1 MIRLGLVLLMALGSA
16 DDEPLVLTN
25 AKVVCV
31 SGETIDQ
38 GFIVIRAGKI
48 AEVGSGRT
56 PTKGRVVDLTGKIVI
71 PGLIHGASSLG
82 VVGNTNEDGE
92 EVAPQVRILDS
103 FDPRSGELSRARQSG
118 VTAALIEPGNR
129 GVIGGVASVVKTAG
143 ASRSAM
149 VVRDEAALKAAMGLA
164 PAQGNF
170 APRGSAATFF
180 TRRPTTRMG
189 VTWEFRKAFFD
200 AKKAQGPPVM
210 VQALAGTLPVRISAS
225 RVTDIETALEVA
237 EELHL
242 QIALEEAQEAYKRV
256 ELLAARKVAVFLR
269 PAPPLAS
276 SEPEEFQ
283 PNTFTRLVRGGVATA
298 LLPASDQKPEALLA
312 SVAFAVREG
321 ATPAEALR
329 AVTATPA
336 EILGVA
342 GRIGGIGVGKDA
354 DLVVLSG
361 EPHEATSRVE
371 KVMIDGRWVYG
382 ENAGQ

>member
-1 MIRLGLVLLMALGSA
+1 MIRLGLAVLLALGSA
-16 DDEPLVLTN
+16 DDESIILTN
-25 AKVVCV
+25 VRIVCV
-31 SGETIDQ
+31 TGDTIEK
-38 GFIVIRAGKI
+38 GFLVIRDGKI
-48 AEVGSGRT
+48 AELGPGST
-56 PTKGRVVDLTGKIVI
+56 QTKGRILDLSGKVVI
-71 PGLIHGASSLG
+71 PGLINGASALG

-118 VTAALIEPGNR
+118 VTAAFLEPGNR

-149 VVRDEAALKAAMGLA
+149 IVRDEAAIKAAMGLA

-189 VTWEFRKAFFD
+189 VAWEFRKAFFD
-200 AKKAQGPPVM
+200 ARKAQEPAVM
-210 VQALAGTLPVRISAS
+210 VQALAGILPVRIAAS
-225 RVTDIETALEVA
+225 RVTDIETALQLA

-242 QIALEEAQEAYKRV
+242 QVSLEEAQEAYKRA
-256 ELLAARKVAVFLR
+256 ELLAAKKIPVFLR
-269 PAPPLAS
+269 PTPPPAS
-276 SEPEEFQ
+276 SEPDEFR
-283 PNTFTRLVRGGVATA
+283 PDTFTRLVRAGVPTA
-298 LLPASDQKPEALLA
+298 LLAPHDKPEALLA
-312 SVAFAVREG
+312 SVAFAVRDG

-336 EILGVA
+336 ELLGVA
-342 GRIGGIGVGKDA
+342 GRIGSVEVGKDA

-361 EPHEATSRVE
+361 APHEVTTRVE

-382 ENAGQ
+382 EKAGQ